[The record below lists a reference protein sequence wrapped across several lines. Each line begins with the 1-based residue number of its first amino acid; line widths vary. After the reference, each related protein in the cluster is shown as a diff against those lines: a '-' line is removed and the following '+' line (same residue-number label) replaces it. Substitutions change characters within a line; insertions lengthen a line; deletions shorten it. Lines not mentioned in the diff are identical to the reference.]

1 NATGTAI
8 LLAVIVSF
16 LTTPRL
22 RASDLLWTLAET
34 VRGLWRALLLIAIIL
49 ALANIANYSG
59 GSASMGT
66 ALAAVG
72 PLFPLLAP
80 IIGWIGVF
88 LTGSVVNN
96 NTLFAPLQV
105 ATAEQIAVDPAL
117 LVAANTAGG
126 TAAKVISPQSIAI
139 AAGAVGLAGRE
150 SEILRASLWYSLG
163 MLAVVCLWGGLLSV
177 LLV

>member
-1 NATGTAI
+1 VT
-8 LLAVIVSF
+8 F
-16 LTTPRL
+16 WTTPAVRAPLLIRTLVQTL
-22 RASDLLWTLAET
+22 RELWP
-34 VRGLWRALLLIAIIL
+34 ALLLIAIIL
-49 ALANIANYSG
+49 VLANIANFSG

-66 ALAAVG
+66 ALAAAG

-105 ATAEQIAVDPAL
+105 ATAGRLAVDPAL

-139 AAGAVGLAGRE
+139 AAGAVGLTGRE
-150 SEILRASLWYSLG
+150 SEILRASIGYSLG
-163 MLAVVCLWGGLLSV
+163 MLAFVCGWTAVLALLAG
-177 LLV
+177 